1 MHTEFLMG
9 NAAIAMGAV
18 AAGLNVVSGYPGT
31 PSTEVLETT
40 ARHNDGSIYV
50 EWSANE
56 KAAMELAAGAA
67 YCGARTMVTMKQ
79 VGLNVASDPLMS
91 LAYIGVKGGMV
102 VLVADDPGP
111 ISSQTEQDTRR
122 FAAFSKL
129 PCFDPSGVQEAYD
142 MIQEAF
148 AYSEKYHTPVL
159 FRPTTRVCHGYAS
172 IQVKD
177 KADYLVNQPEG
188 FVKDSSK
195 WVIFPRLSYQN
206 HIRMEERNEQLQEV
220 FSGYERN
227 CIRPAADPGCKKGI
241 ATHGISYAY
250 TMEVLH
256 GKSAP
261 GVLKVATP
269 FPFPEQL
276 AVEFLQGLDEVLC
289 LEELDPV
296 IEQKLVYL
304 CGKYHLPTKI
314 RGKLTHDV
322 APAGENSCDSVAKDL
337 AAFLGWEL
345 PQHRKRR
352 RSCRCVRRFC
362 APDVLTVPRSLP
374 SKRQ

>member
-50 EWSANE
+50 EWSVNE

-241 ATHGISYAY
+241 ATHG
-250 TMEVLH
+250 L
-256 GKSAP
+256 
-261 GVLKVATP
+261 
-269 FPFPEQL
+269 
-276 AVEFLQGLDEVLC
+276 
-289 LEELDPV
+289 
-296 IEQKLVYL
+296 
-304 CGKYHLPTKI
+304 
-314 RGKLTHDV
+314 
-322 APAGENSCDSVAKDL
+322 
-337 AAFLGWEL
+337 
-345 PQHRKRR
+345 
-352 RSCRCVRRFC
+352 
-362 APDVLTVPRSLP
+362 SLIHI
-374 SKRQ
+374 